1 MDQTTDL
8 ASIWAAL
15 RVDSSRTS
23 GTVRRRVHPNAAIDI
38 FVAIEKPSNR
48 PLLHVE
54 LDTSHVERLPMAETK
69 GFRVGFEP
77 AGSAGMSRTLC
88 TIELADPSATDLF
101 EVVVSDIV
109 DAVVGQA
116 TVDAAV
122 AALCVRLTRWQKFFE
137 RFGAGGLSPEHQLGL
152 FGELWFM
159 RHMLQRSST
168 QAVTAWTGPTAANQ
182 DFQLAGHAMEVK
194 TSAANP
200 LVELRISN
208 LLQLDSRGLDGL
220 SVAVLLVSRLANSS
234 ETLVE
239 MVESVRTEV
248 RTRTPEQSQ
257 ELESK
262 LFDEGYLDA
271 HAPLYTSMGYSPRQA
286 NYYLCE
292 GDFPRLTPDTVPFG
306 VGAVRYSVSLAAI
319 ATYASD
325 EQTVMSWFGAADGPD

>member
-1 MDQTTDL
+1 M
-8 ASIWAAL
+8 
-15 RVDSSRTS
+15 
-23 GTVRRRVHPNAAIDI
+23 DI

-54 LDTSHVERLPMAETK
+54 LDTSHVERLPLAETR

-77 AGSAGMSRTLC
+77 IGSSGTGRTLC
-88 TIELADPSATDLF
+88 TIELADPSAADLF

-109 DAVVGQA
+109 HAIVEQA

-122 AALCVRLTRWQKFFE
+122 AALSVRLTRWQRFFE

-152 FGELWFM
+152 FGELWFL
-159 RHMLQRSST
+159 RRMLQRSST

-182 DFQLAGHAMEVK
+182 DFQLGGHAMEVK

-220 SVAVLLVSRLANSS
+220 AVAVLLVSRLANSP

-239 MVESVRTEV
+239 VVESVRTEV
-248 RTRTPEQSQ
+248 RNRTPEQSQ

-271 HAPLYTSMGYSPRQA
+271 HAPLYASMGYSPRQA
-286 NYYLCE
+286 SYYLCRDE
-292 GDFPRLTPDTVPFG
+292 FPRLTPDTAPFG

-319 ATYASD
+319 TAFASD
-325 EQTVMSWFGAADGPD
+325 EPTVMSWFGAVDGPD